1 MAWPTP
7 KVEIAFNDGPYV
19 VSPTWTDVSS
29 YVFSADIH
37 RGRKDD
43 YSPFVGTAMVVL
55 NNTARLFDP
64 FNTAG
69 TYYGKLLPRRQ
80 IKITG
85 TSGGTSYPVFRGF
98 IAGWPASFEQGGTF
112 GTVSLQCFDA
122 LSLMAQEQMPDLL
135 YDYTQTLLPYAYWRL
150 NDPPGDT
157 FLDVA
162 VGPKPA
168 STASWNLTK
177 SAGTQFKPY
186 QSAGAGITGT
196 SADLSLSTY
205 ASVTGET
212 TAVSNSL
219 TLSMFVVTPPVG
231 TSAILN
237 FFIQGNASATEKI
250 AVFFQSSGNIS
261 CQLTSGANTYLL
273 TTTSNI
279 LNDAR
284 WHHFVFTLSPTAV
297 LKIYVD
303 GVDQATTSTIV
314 GTMPT
319 TYMANPVYIYAQ
331 KQAMQ
336 EIALFPGVLTAAQI
350 AAIYNFGIANIVETS
365 AVRFSRLVAL
375 TNFSSSLTTVTTT
388 PVASVSAI
396 SPDGFNMASEL
407 NLVNNAEGGVM
418 FVGKDGKINFQ
429 DRYYVYTNTKS
440 NTSQATFATGS
451 IPYQPNVQIAYD
463 GDTLRNAIMVTFSG
477 GGSIAANNVTS
488 IAAYGRN
495 AISYD
500 TQLSTV
506 TQAVDLGTYEAVVNG
521 QLLSDVSPI
530 SVGVTAN
537 TANWNTLMGL
547 ELCERFTVTVNPSV
561 GSAFSQIELI
571 NSIEHHIEPGRW
583 QMVVD
588 GSARYTGWFILDVS
602 LLDGPDLLQ

>member
-85 TSGGTSYPVFRGF
+85 TSGCTPYPVFRGF

-135 YDYTQTLLPYAYWRL
+135 YDYTQTLTPYGYWRCS
-150 NDPPGDT
+150 DPPGS
-157 FLDVA
+157 FLGDVA
-162 VGPKPA
+162 TNKPA
-168 STASWNLTK
+168 GSSSAWNMILD
-177 SAGTQFKPY
+177 SGTPFKPLA
-186 QSAGAGITGT
+186 SMGAGMTGT
-196 SADLSLSTY
+196 SADCSLSDMRYTNTGATPASGSFSMSFWTQSSLQTDKVICGIRCKGAY
-205 ASVTGET
+205 PAGDYLSCYILAAGQFQAILQNGTSSVTKVT
-212 TAVSNSL
+212 TAT
-219 TLSMFVVTPPVG
+219 TLNDGRPHHFVVVCSTTAITAIYIDG
-231 TSAILN
+231 TA
-237 FFIQGNASATEKI
+237 QAT
-250 AVFFQSSGNIS
+250 
-261 CQLTSGANTYLL
+261 
-273 TTTSNI
+273 TTTSVGVMSAVSL
-279 LNDAR
+279 LNPDL
-284 WHHFVFTLSPTAV
+284 V
-297 LKIYVD
+297 
-303 GVDQATTSTIV
+303 QATGSAI
-314 GTMPT
+314 
-319 TYMANPVYIYAQ
+319 
-331 KQAMQ
+331 Q
-336 EIALFPGVLTAAQI
+336 EWTLIPS
-350 AAIYNFGIANIVETS
+350 AISAGAISNLYYFGIANIVETS

-375 TNFSSSLTTVTTT
+375 TNFSLSLTTVTTT

-429 DRYYVYTNTKS
+429 DRQYVYTNTKS

-451 IPYQPNVQIAYD
+451 IPYQPDVQIAYD
-463 GDTLRNAIMVTFSG
+463 GDTLRNAVQVTFSG
-477 GGSIAANNVTS
+477 GGSIAANNTTS

-495 AISYD
+495 AISYE

-506 TQAVDLGTYEAVVNG
+506 SQAVDLGTYEAVVNG

-561 GSAFSQIELI
+561 GSAFSQQELI
-571 NSIEHHIEPGRW
+571 NSIEHHIVPGQW

-588 GSARYTGWFILDVS
+588 GSARYVGWFTLDVS
-602 LLDGPDLLQ
+602 LLDGTDLLQ

>member
-85 TSGGTSYPVFRGF
+85 TSNGTSYPVFRGF
-98 IAGWPASFEQGGTF
+98 IAGWPASFEQGGKF

-150 NDPPGDT
+150 NDPPGNT

-162 VGPKPA
+162 VGPKPVGVSQWNMTKA
-168 STASWNLTK
+168 S
-177 SAGTQFKPY
+177 GTQFKPY
-186 QSAGAGITGT
+186 QPAGAGITGT
-196 SADLSLSTY
+196 SADLSLSIYT
-205 ASVTGET
+205 ALTGQT
-212 TAVSNSL
+212 TAVSGNL
-219 TLSMFVVTPPVG
+219 TFSMWMVTPPVG
-231 TSAILN
+231 SSTILYFTCN
-237 FFIQGNASATEKI
+237 GIPITDKFL
-250 AVFFQSSGNIS
+250 VFFQSSGNVS
-261 CQLTSGANTYLL
+261 GQLSNGANTYLR
-273 TTTSNI
+273 TTTSNA

-284 WHHFVFTLSPTAV
+284 WHHFAFTVSATQV

-303 GVDQATTSTIV
+303 GVDQATTTSTV
-314 GTMPT
+314 GTMGT
-319 TYMANPVYIYAQ
+319 TYIANPQQINLQ
-331 KQAMQ
+331 SQAMQ
-336 EIALFPGVLTAAQI
+336 EVVMLPGTLTDAQI

-365 AVRFSRLVAL
+365 AARFSRLIAL
-375 TNFSSSLTTVTTT
+375 TNFSTSLTTVTTT

-418 FVGKDGKINFQ
+418 FVGKDGQINFQ
-429 DRYYVYTNTKS
+429 DRQYVYSNTKS

-451 IPYQPNVQIAYD
+451 IPYQPDVQIAYD
-463 GDTLRNAIMVTFSG
+463 GDTLRNAIQVTFSG
-477 GGSIAANNVTS
+477 GGSIAANNATS

-495 AISYD
+495 AISYE

-506 TQAVDLGTYEAVVNG
+506 SEAVDLGTYEAVVNG

-561 GSAFSQIELI
+561 GSQFSQIELI

-588 GSARYTGWFILDVS
+588 GSARYTAWFILDVS

>member
-7 KVEIAFNDGPYV
+7 KVEIAFDDGPYV
-19 VSPTWTDVSS
+19 VSPTWTDVTS

-55 NNTARLFDP
+55 NNIDRQFDP

-85 TSGGTSYPVFRGF
+85 TSGGTSYSVFRGF
-98 IAGWPASFEQGGTF
+98 IAGWPASFEQGGKF

-150 NDPPGDT
+150 NDPPGNT

-177 SAGTQFKPY
+177 STGTQFKPY
-186 QSAGAGITGT
+186 EAAGAGITGT

-205 ASVTGET
+205 SSITGET
-212 TAVSNSL
+212 AAVSNSL

-231 TSAILN
+231 TGAILN
-237 FFIQGNASATEKI
+237 FFIQGNATATEKI
-250 AVFFQSSGNIS
+250 AVFFQASGNIS
-261 CQLTSGANTYLL
+261 CQLTSGANTYML

-284 WHHFVFTLSPTAV
+284 WHHFAFTLSPTAV

-303 GVDQATTSTIV
+303 GEDQATTSTIV

-319 TYMANPVYIYAQ
+319 TYMANPVFIYAQ

-336 EIALFPGVLTAAQI
+336 EIVIFPGVLTASQI
-350 AAIYNFGIANIVETS
+350 ANIYNFGIANIVETS
-365 AVRFSRLVAL
+365 AARFNRLVAL
-375 TNFSSSLTTVTTT
+375 TNFSSSLT
-388 PVASVSAI
+388 
-396 SPDGFNMASEL
+396 
-407 NLVNNAEGGVM
+407 
-418 FVGKDGKINFQ
+418 
-429 DRYYVYTNTKS
+429 KS
-440 NTSQATFATGS
+440 
-451 IPYQPNVQIAYD
+451 
-463 GDTLRNAIMVTFSG
+463 
-477 GGSIAANNVTS
+477 
-488 IAAYGRN
+488 
-495 AISYD
+495 
-500 TQLSTV
+500 
-506 TQAVDLGTYEAVVNG
+506 
-521 QLLSDVSPI
+521 
-530 SVGVTAN
+530 
-537 TANWNTLMGL
+537 
-547 ELCERFTVTVNPSV
+547 
-561 GSAFSQIELI
+561 
-571 NSIEHHIEPGRW
+571 H
-583 QMVVD
+583 
-588 GSARYTGWFILDVS
+588 
-602 LLDGPDLLQ
+602 